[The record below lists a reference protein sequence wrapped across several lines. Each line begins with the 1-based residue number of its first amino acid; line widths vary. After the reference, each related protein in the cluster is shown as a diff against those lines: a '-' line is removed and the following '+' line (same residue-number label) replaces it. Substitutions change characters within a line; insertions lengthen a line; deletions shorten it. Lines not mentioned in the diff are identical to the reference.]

1 MVNTYSG
8 ITRKVFTLNRNGC
21 SRSPRIGV
29 HVEPEWVFMMGRNMQ
44 LAKLIEI
51 PDDVYDLA
59 GMLIDDMAAE
69 HTHMKTYEFVD
80 LCLNLARVRT

>member
-1 MVNTYSG
+1 MAS
-8 ITRKVFTLNRNGC
+8 
-21 SRSPRIGV
+21 
-29 HVEPEWVFMMGRNMQ
+29 MMIEANIELRE

-51 PDDVYDLA
+51 PEDVYDKA

-80 LCLNLARVRT
+80 LCLNLARVKD